1 MARSRWLELKT
12 NPHMSLFL
20 ATLLP
25 GLFLALLGAT
35 LLWNNA
41 LVGSTARALPRSK
54 RGAWLFFG
62 AGAAWFIW
70 RCAQLNESDLIFFK
84 TPGPVMLAFGVLGV
98 LAFLYTPDFLAVRG
112 LCVLM
117 LLVAEPLLY
126 AAYME
131 YEHPQ
136 RLLMVTAVYLG
147 LALALYLAAAPYR
160 LRDFF
165 GWLFQRPAR
174 ARLVGAVLLSYGLA
188 TAAAAFTY

>member
-1 MARSRWLELKT
+1 
-12 NPHMSLFL
+12 MSLFL

-35 LLWNNA
+35 LLWNNSF
-41 LVGSTARALPRSK
+41 VGSTAKALPRST

-62 AGAAWFIW
+62 AGAGWFIW

-84 TPGPVMLAFGVLGV
+84 TPGPVMIAFGVLAG
-98 LAFLYTPDFLAVRG
+98 LAFRYTPDFLAVRG

-117 LLVAEPLLY
+117 LLAAEPLLY

-131 YEHPQ
+131 YDHPQ
-136 RLLMVTAVYLG
+136 RLMMVTAVYLG

-165 GWLFQRPAR
+165 EWLFQRPAR
-174 ARLVGAVLLSYGLA
+174 TRLVGAILLSYGLG
-188 TAAAAFTY
+188 TAAVAFTY